1 MNVRM
6 SRVLLLPA
14 LCATFFAMAAEPG
27 MANPQQPHHRQDAAA
42 LMSAQRSALGSLAF
56 LDGVWRGVARTT
68 LADGSVQE
76 LVQTERVGP
85 FLEGTLKVIEGRGY
99 DAAGNVAFNALGI
112 VSWDVA
118 RQRFAFRSYAM
129 GQYGDFAFAP
139 TGDGFTWEIPAGPAT
154 IRHAATVRD
163 GVWHETGDRV
173 VAGQAPVRFFEM
185 TLHRI
190 GDSKWPAAGAIPAAT
205 TIEGTLPVQVRPR

>member
-1 MNVRM
+1 MNARM
-6 SRVLLLPA
+6 PRRLLPLA
-14 LCATFFAMAAEPG
+14 LCVAFVAAAAEP
-27 MANPQQPHHRQDAAA
+27 PVDAQRPEQRPDPAA
-42 LMSAQRSALGSLAF
+42 LMSAQRSALEPLAF

-76 LVQTERVGP
+76 LAQTERVGP
-85 FLEGTLKVIEGRGY
+85 FLDGTLKVIEGRGY

-129 GQYGDFAFAP
+129 GHAGDFAFAA
-139 TGDGFTWEIPAGPAT
+139 TADGFSWEIPAGPAT
-154 IRHAATVRD
+154 IRYAATVRD
-163 GVWHETGDRV
+163 GVWHETGERV

-190 GDSKWPAAGAIPAAT
+190 GDSRWPAAGAIPAAT
-205 TIEGTLPVQVRPR
+205 NVEGARPE